1 MLVSKPEA
9 AAFSTAE
16 SMVAREVMADGRAEL
31 TRSSRMSCRAVGVS
45 MVWVQGAHL
54 LTRRLNDLIMFL
66 IGVYLRAADCAPPLD
81 TASFFKIND
90 FIF

>member
-1 MLVSKPEA
+1 MVVSKPEA

-16 SMVAREVMADGRAEL
+16 STVAREVMAEGRAEL

-54 LTRRLNDLIMFL
+54 LTRRLNDLIAFL
-66 IGVYLRAADCAPPLD
+66 IGIHLRAADRAPPLD
-81 TASFFKIND
+81 TASFFKFND